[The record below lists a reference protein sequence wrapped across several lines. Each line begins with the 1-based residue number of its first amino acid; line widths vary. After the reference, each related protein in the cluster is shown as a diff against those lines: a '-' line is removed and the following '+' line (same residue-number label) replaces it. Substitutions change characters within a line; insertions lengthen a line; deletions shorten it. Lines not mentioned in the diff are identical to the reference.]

1 MKRTTL
7 YALLLVLFLVHQDF
21 WLWDDSTL
29 LLGFLPLGLAYHA
42 AFCVA
47 TSLLMY
53 LLVLYCWPH
62 EAEAFAE
69 GEPNAGPDPDA
80 NPDNQAGPR

>member
-1 MKRTTL
+1 MKRTML
-7 YALLLVLFLVHQDF
+7 YVLLIVLFLLHQDF
-21 WLWDDSTL
+21 WLWNDSTL

-53 LLVLYCWPH
+53 LLVTRCWPD

-69 GEPNAGPDPDA
+69 GDPDDEA
-80 NPDNQAGPR
+80 AQE